1 MDTMNK
7 KQMKITCIV
16 ISYNQEDYILE
27 TLNGILSQTVLPD
40 EVVIADDGST
50 DKTPFLI
57 KSFVNENLL
66 QEKWKLILNHKNEG
80 ITCNLKKAIKA
91 STGDI
96 LLINAGDD
104 ISLPN
109 RCQHAVRLFEQYP
122 NLYIITGSITKIN
135 AQGKIIGN
143 IIYDDILYNDVIT
156 TIKNGMPK
164 VFPVGQ
170 AIRKSLFDRFGDL
183 PTSVPNEDDQITFWG
198 LISGGIFCS
207 SEMIMKYRVHSLS
220 ASSWIRNKQSG
231 REFLKRFI
239 EDMPIRK
246 KHMELWLKAVEKG
259 ENKYFCL
266 KKLIQSKI
274 ELYDFFSNIEKFS
287 IWKRLKCFS
296 HQYSITNLREKV
308 YILGGIYGILSWRQL
323 KIILKKQ

>member
-1 MDTMNK
+1 MNK

>member
-1 MDTMNK
+1 MNK
-7 KQMKITCIV
+7 KQMKITYIV

-40 EVVIADDGST
+40 EVIIADDGST
-50 DKTPFLI
+50 DKTSLLI
-57 KSFVNENLL
+57 RGFVNENLL
-66 QEKWKLILNHKNEG
+66 QEKWKLILSHKNEG

-96 LLINAGDD
+96 LLLNAGDD

-109 RCQHAVRLFEQYP
+109 RSQHAIKLFEQHP

-143 IIYDDILYNDVIT
+143 ISYDDVLYNDVIT

-170 AIRKSLFDRFGDL
+170 AIRKTLFDRFGDV

-207 SEMIMKYRVHSLS
+207 SEMIMKYRVHSKS
-220 ASSWIRNKQSG
+220 ASSWIRNRQSG

-246 KHMELWLKAVEKG
+246 KHMELWLKALEKG
-259 ENKYFCL
+259 DSEYICL

-274 ELYDFFSNIEKFS
+274 ELYNFFSKIEDFS
-287 IWKRLKCFS
+287 IWERIRYFR
-296 HQYSITNLREKV
+296 HQYSTTNLREKV

>member
-1 MDTMNK
+1 
-7 KQMKITCIV
+7 MKITYIV

-40 EVVIADDGST
+40 EVIIADDGST
-50 DKTPFLI
+50 DKTPLLI
-57 KSFVNENLL
+57 RSFVNENLL
-66 QEKWKLILNHKNEG
+66 QEKWKLILSHKNEG

-96 LLINAGDD
+96 LLLNAGDD

-109 RCQHAVRLFEQYP
+109 RSQHAIKLFEQHP

-143 IIYDDILYNDVIT
+143 ISYDDVLYNDVIT

-170 AIRKSLFDRFGDL
+170 AIRKTLFDRFGDL

-207 SEMIMKYRVHSLS
+207 SEMIMKYRVHSKS
-220 ASSWIRNKQSG
+220 ASSWLRNKQSG
-231 REFLKRFI
+231 KEFLQRFV
-239 EDMPIRK
+239 EDIPVRK
-246 KHMELWLKAVEKG
+246 KHMELWLDAIERGDCEYINFKS
-259 ENKYFCL
+259 
-266 KKLIQSKI
+266 LIQSKI
-274 ELYDFFSNIEKFS
+274 ELYDFFSKIESRSIGDRLSCFIRQFS
-287 IWKRLKCFS
+287 TT
-296 HQYSITNLREKV
+296 YLREKV
-308 YILGGIYGILSWRQL
+308 YILGGTYGILFWRQL
-323 KIILKKQ
+323 RIILGKQ